1 MPSETYYS
9 TPVPGHV
16 SVLDFTTF
24 YEDKSTWFERELA
37 QKNIYKQK

>member
-1 MPSETYYS
+1 MRSEIHYYAPIS
-9 TPVPGHV
+9 GHV

-24 YEDKSTWFERELA
+24 YEDKFTWFERELA